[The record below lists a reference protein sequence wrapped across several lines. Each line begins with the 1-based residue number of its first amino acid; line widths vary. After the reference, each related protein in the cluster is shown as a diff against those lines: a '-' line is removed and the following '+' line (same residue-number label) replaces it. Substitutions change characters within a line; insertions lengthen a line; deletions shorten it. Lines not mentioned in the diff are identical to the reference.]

1 MAAPKKIDADLLIQE
16 LYALRP
22 HIDVSNEEA
31 IKRWERIVELIVH
44 APSDEVGTR
53 FPKLRVGR

>member
-1 MAAPKKIDADLLIQE
+1 MATKKIDADLIIQE

-22 HIDVSNEEA
+22 YIDVSNEEA
-31 IKRWERIVELIVH
+31 IKRWERIVELILH

-53 FPKLRVGR
+53 FPKMRTGR

>member
-1 MAAPKKIDADLLIQE
+1 MALKKIDAELLIQE

-22 HIDVSNEEA
+22 HIDISNEEA

-44 APSDEVGTR
+44 APADETGTR
-53 FPKLRVGR
+53 FPKMRAGR